1 MNTLNSMD
9 SQIIYENG
17 CNKQLLK
24 VFELEGIKY
33 EFCDYATMM
42 GMYRQDQD
50 IDAIIRLNSSVVPIS
65 IKYRKK
71 DNSNN
76 PFYWDIFFEI
86 YCSGNVGKQ
95 GSVYYS
101 QAAYQIY
108 CTPTHAYI
116 IDIQPVDKIIRDM
129 HTQLKYDIVK
139 FKEDNIDKEKAVGHI
154 VRTIT
159 INGIAFKNVHIA
171 LSKSTSIKN
180 SRKCETIGICLRPN
194 TINWI
199 ARAVFGINEVAK
211 DFSYGSFADEMN
223 RTLRDE

>member
-1 MNTLNSMD
+1 MD
-9 SQIIYENG
+9 SQIVYEKR
-17 CNKQLLK
+17 CNKPLSK
-24 VFELEGIKY
+24 VLESKGIKY

-42 GMYRQDQD
+42 GRYLQNQD
-50 IDAIIRLNSSVVPIS
+50 IDAIICLNSSVVPIS

-76 PFYWDIFFEI
+76 SFYWDIFFEI

-95 GSVYYS
+95 GSIYYS

-129 HTQLKYDIVK
+129 HVQLKYDIVK
-139 FKEDNIDKEKAVGHI
+139 FKENNIDKEKALNHI

-159 INGIAFKNVHIA
+159 INGITFEKVYIT

-180 SRKCETIGICLRPN
+180 SRKCETIGICLRRN

-199 ARAVFGINEVAK
+199 VRTIFGIDEVAK
-211 DFSYGSFADEMN
+211 VFSYDSFADEMN
-223 RTLRDE
+223 RTVRDEYFIIFI

>member
-1 MNTLNSMD
+1 MD
-9 SQIIYENG
+9 SQIVYEKR
-17 CNKQLLK
+17 CNKPLSK
-24 VFELEGIKY
+24 VFELKGIKY
-33 EFCDYATMM
+33 EFCDYATMT
-42 GMYRQDQD
+42 GRHLQNQD
-50 IDAIIRLNSSVVPIS
+50 IDAIIYLNSSVAPIS

-101 QAAYQIY
+101 QATHQIY

-129 HTQLKYDIVK
+129 HVQLKYDIVK
-139 FKEDNIDKEKAVGHI
+139 FKEDNIDKEKAVNHI
-154 VRTIT
+154 VKTIT
-159 INGIAFKNVHIA
+159 INGISFKDVYIT

-180 SRKCETIGICLRPN
+180 SRKCETIGICLRRN

-199 ARAVFGINEVAK
+199 ARTVFGIDEVAK
-211 DFSYGSFADEMN
+211 DFSYDSFADEMN

>member
-1 MNTLNSMD
+1 MD
-9 SQIIYENG
+9 SQILYEKR
-17 CNKQLLK
+17 CNKPLSK
-24 VFELEGIKY
+24 VFESKGIKY
-33 EFCDYATMM
+33 EFCDYATMT
-42 GMYRQDQD
+42 GRHLQNQD
-50 IDAIIRLNSSVVPIS
+50 IDAIICLNSSVVPIS

-76 PFYWDIFFEI
+76 SFYWDIFFEI

-101 QAAYQIY
+101 QAAHQIY

-129 HTQLKYDIVK
+129 HAQLKYDIIK
-139 FKEDNIDKEKAVGHI
+139 FKENNINKEKALKPI

-159 INGIAFKNVHIA
+159 INGIAFKDVHIA

-180 SRKCETIGICLRPN
+180 SRKCETIGICLRRN

-199 ARAVFGINEVAK
+199 ARTAFGIDEVAK

>member
-1 MNTLNSMD
+1 MTGRHLQN
-9 SQIIYENG
+9 
-17 CNKQLLK
+17 
-24 VFELEGIKY
+24 
-33 EFCDYATMM
+33 
-42 GMYRQDQD
+42 QD
-50 IDAIIRLNSSVVPIS
+50 IDAIIYLNSSVTPIS

-76 PFYWDIFFEI
+76 SFYWDIFFEI

-101 QAAYQIY
+101 QATHQIY

-129 HTQLKYDIVK
+129 HVQLKYDIEK
-139 FKEDNIDKEKAVGHI
+139 FKEDNINKEKALGHI

-180 SRKCETIGICLRPN
+180 SRKCETIGICLRRS

-199 ARAVFGINEVAK
+199 ARAVFGIDEVVK

>member
-1 MNTLNSMD
+1 MD
-9 SQIIYENG
+9 SQIVYEKR
-17 CNKQLLK
+17 CNKPLSK
-24 VFELEGIKY
+24 VFESKGIKY
-33 EFCDYATMM
+33 EFCDYTTMI
-42 GMYRQDQD
+42 GRHLQNQD
-50 IDAIIRLNSSVVPIS
+50 IDAIICLNSSVVPIS

-129 HTQLKYDIVK
+129 HVQLKYDIVK
-139 FKEDNIDKEKAVGHI
+139 FKEDNIDKEKASNPI

-159 INGIAFKNVHIA
+159 INGITFKDVHIT

-199 ARAVFGINEVAK
+199 ARTVFGIDGAVK
-211 DFSYGSFADEMN
+211 DFSYGSFVDETN

>member
-1 MNTLNSMD
+1 MD
-9 SQIIYENG
+9 SQILYEKR
-17 CNKQLLK
+17 CNKPLSK
-24 VFELEGIKY
+24 VFELKGIKY
-33 EFCDYATMM
+33 EFCDYATMT
-42 GMYRQDQD
+42 GRHLQNQD
-50 IDAIIRLNSSVVPIS
+50 IDAIIYLNSSVTPIS

-86 YCSGNVGKQ
+86 YCSGNVCKQ

-129 HTQLKYDIVK
+129 HVQLKYDIAK
-139 FKEDNIDKEKAVGHI
+139 FKENNINKEKASDYI

-159 INGIAFKNVHIA
+159 INGITFKDVYIT

-180 SRKCETIGICLRPN
+180 SRKCETIGICLRRN

-199 ARAVFGINEVAK
+199 ARAVFGIDEVAK

>member
-1 MNTLNSMD
+1 MD
-9 SQIIYENG
+9 SQIVYEKR
-17 CNKQLLK
+17 CNKPLSK
-24 VFELEGIKY
+24 IFELKGIKY

-42 GMYRQDQD
+42 GRYLQNQD
-50 IDAIIRLNSSVVPIS
+50 IDAIIYLNSSVTPIS

-71 DNSNN
+71 DNNNN

-129 HTQLKYDIVK
+129 HVQLKYDIVK
-139 FKEDNIDKEKAVGHI
+139 FKENNIDKEKALKPI

-159 INGIAFKNVHIA
+159 INGITFKDVHIA

-180 SRKCETIGICLRPN
+180 SRKCETIGICLRRN

-199 ARAVFGINEVAK
+199 ARAVFGIDEVAK

>member
-1 MNTLNSMD
+1 MD
-9 SQIIYENG
+9 SQILYEKR
-17 CNKQLLK
+17 CNKPLSK
-24 VFELEGIKY
+24 VFELKGIKY

-42 GMYRQDQD
+42 GRHLQNQD
-50 IDAIIRLNSSVVPIS
+50 IDAIICLNSSVVPIS

-95 GSVYYS
+95 GSVYYN

-116 IDIQPVDKIIRDM
+116 IDIQHVDKIIRDM
-129 HTQLKYDIVK
+129 HVQLKYDIIK
-139 FKEDNIDKEKAVGHI
+139 FKEDNIDKEKALNHI

-159 INGIAFKNVHIA
+159 INGIAFKDVYIT
-171 LSKSTSIKN
+171 LSKSASIKN

-199 ARAVFGINEVAK
+199 ARTVFGIDEVAK
-211 DFSYGSFADEMN
+211 DFSYGSFANEMN